1 MRFGSEEEKEGEE
14 EEEEGGHAAFEG
26 RPPGEVAAAKCCPRR
41 PRGPCSTARHTAG
54 LAGTAA
60 GVPRAHGHSL
70 ATAALAAGA
79 GPSCNQIYACQWC
92 CRPDAAAARPLFPL
106 TGGEFRWG
114 WHWRDPRVSPTITT
128 GNHCETCAYC
138 RRCL

>member
-106 TGGEFRWG
+106 TGSARIPDNH
-114 WHWRDPRVSPTITT
+114 HWQP
-128 GNHCETCAYC
+128 
-138 RRCL
+138 L